1 VNRKSDAI
9 DSLTPEEQQVLEIRW
24 YEGKMLPYVEWIHE
38 FAEKHRGEILR
49 ISGPGATPDQLVAIV
64 KDLIAQRGTMHL
76 AAELKDQMREMEKEL
91 WYRGELDP
99 RARAEIK
106 QEWTVRHAA
115 AWRRW
120 RIQEYLFVVGL
131 CREELAAQLQGPARP
146 PADG

>member
-1 VNRKSDAI
+1 MNRKPDEI
-9 DSLTPEEQQVLEIRW
+9 ESLTPEEQQALEIRW

-38 FAEKHRGEILR
+38 FAEKHRAEILR
-49 ISGPGATPDQLVAIV
+49 LAGPGATPDQLVATV
-64 KDLIAQRGTMHL
+64 KGLIAQRGTMHL

-106 QEWTVRHAA
+106 QQWTERHAA

-131 CREELAAQLQGPARP
+131 CREELAAQLRVPEP
-146 PADG
+146 PLA